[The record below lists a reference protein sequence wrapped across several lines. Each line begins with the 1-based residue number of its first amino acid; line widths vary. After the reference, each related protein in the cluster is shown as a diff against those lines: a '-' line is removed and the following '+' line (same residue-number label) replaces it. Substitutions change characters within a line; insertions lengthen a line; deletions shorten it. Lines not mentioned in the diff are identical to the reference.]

1 MELSNH
7 CLPWPLKADALVV
20 QVSYR
25 ELQQDARDFATNILE
40 LSEEQANNFVRAAL
54 VAKDSRVYD
63 LVARG
68 DSEYANRSLH
78 VTLTP
83 DELEAL
89 RNEKDRLFSERGMF
103 IIAVCVAIAAFL
115 QGHVQSSINGGSP
128 YEYDLGFRDDSTCTS
143 LTDSARWKLG
153 ATNAMPFLTSAVL
166 GCWISNPV
174 NDRLG
179 RRGAMMAA
187 AVLVLISSLVSG
199 LCLLIPM
206 EQRTNRW
213 KVLIAVRV
221 INGCGE

>member
-7 CLPWPLKADALVV
+7 CLPWPLKTDALVV

-54 VAKDSRVYD
+54 VAKDLRVYD

-68 DSEYANRSLH
+68 DSEYTNRSLH

-83 DELEAL
+83 NELEAL

-115 QGHVQSSINGGSP
+115 
-128 YEYDLGFRDDSTCTS
+128 
-143 LTDSARWKLG
+143 
-153 ATNAMPFLTSAVL
+153 
-166 GCWISNPV
+166 
-174 NDRLG
+174 
-179 RRGAMMAA
+179 
-187 AVLVLISSLVSG
+187 
-199 LCLLIPM
+199 
-206 EQRTNRW
+206 
-213 KVLIAVRV
+213 
-221 INGCGE
+221 